1 MLRDA
6 SLRQVRA
13 AVPRMCLRCKLRA
26 RSAPYAPSEPVSM
39 TPFPSVLRASPLS
52 AQVPEPTTITSRL
65 GEGSPSLARA
75 QTATT
80 GPDTSFGESPEEV
93 EAAEAERQD
102 FDPTSGLAF
111 FQRAHQRLVAQQ
123 SQTSMSHPRPLSG
136 NSEQTAQLL
145 TWAGDRPLVATAS
158 VEHNVPGGGDLMQ
171 PDLPSL
177 VEFYFETCVVTYRM
191 FAQQRSVMAW
201 AQAAQ
206 QNKQQGLAVA
216 HGIGNAKAAIVLAI
230 AAIAALK
237 SGRAQLHSAAASS
250 RTTVWDER
258 PSLQEADRYYAM
270 AASLTESEVGPPCL
284 ESTQA
289 RLVQVLYLLQTSR
302 MNKAWYLLGATWQI
316 GAALEL
322 HRKQSCRRGSYPPDY
337 VTLQGHRRTFW
348 VTYTIDAYLSVVLG
362 RPRHIHDDD
371 VDQELPAAIDDED
384 VGPKGPTIDVDR
396 DEEGDEATDSNME
409 SVVAHAR
416 LARIIGAISSEV
428 YSIKNVPREERLA
441 AASRSRQELCS
452 WRSCLPPHLSSVSPR
467 SLIPSLRRQAIAM
480 RLAYCHAVMH
490 ANRPFILGGGG
501 GSSSGNYQNSS
512 DTATAASALEEE
524 SVAECIA
531 SAKTALK
538 TVQSM
543 AADSTLLHA
552 FWWTPYVTFCA
563 LAVCHARLARSTSA
577 DSPSWRYTV
586 ILDELRHSARAELQQ
601 QQQQQH
607 MVHPVTAINHPGSL
621 SSDRLPSH
629 AAGPQPVYNQSQLPL
644 PSTAYAY
651 TDEVAGSS
659 NVCDMPLPFFQGWQ
673 TTDWRDLDAS

>member
-1 MLRDA
+1 M
-6 SLRQVRA
+6 
-13 AVPRMCLRCKLRA
+13 
-26 RSAPYAPSEPVSM
+26 
-39 TPFPSVLRASPLS
+39 
-52 AQVPEPTTITSRL
+52 PEPTTVTSRL
-65 GEGSPSLARA
+65 DEGSPSLGRA
-75 QTATT
+75 LTATT
-80 GPDTSFGESPEEV
+80 GPNTSLGESPEEV

-123 SQTSMSHPRPLSG
+123 SQTGMSHPRSLSG

-145 TWAGDRPLVATAS
+145 TWAGDRPLIANAS
-158 VEHNVPGGGDLMQ
+158 VEHNIPGGGDLMQ

-206 QNKQQGLAVA
+206 QSKQQGLAVA

-250 RTTVWDER
+250 RTTVWDEQ

-270 AASLTESEVGPPCL
+270 AASLTESEVGQPCL

-322 HRKQSCRRGSYPPDY
+322 HRKQSCRRGSNPPDY
-337 VTLQGHRRTFW
+337 VTLQGHSRTFW

-441 AASRSRQELCS
+441 AASRSRQELCT

-501 GSSSGNYQNSS
+501 SSSSGNYQNSS
-512 DTATAASALEEE
+512 DTTTAASALEEE

-543 AADSTLLHA
+543 ATDSTLLHA

-563 LAVCHARLARSTSA
+563 LAVVYIWEIQQSGGERAGSEGGDRQGLLELAEKCHARLARSTSA

-586 ILDELRHSARAELQQ
+586 ILDELRHSARAELQQQ

-673 TTDWRDLDAS
+673 TTDWRDLDASVSICVELNILSTY